1 MEAALSIARTVEPD
15 LVSLG
20 WFSILWLAC
29 CLSGL
34 TISGMLPLGVRANN
48 LSTPSGT
55 GLVVVNIFLLFLLLA
70 GTALFAA
77 LTLRVSSII
86 LMASWIF
93 LFVPAILDVFPE
105 RWIDSRGGLTVLL
118 CVQAVALVMLCRSS
132 SVVATLSM
140 I

>member
-1 MEAALSIARTVEPD
+1 MDALSIARTIEPD

-34 TISGMLPLGVRANN
+34 IISGMLPLGVRGEK
-48 LSTPSGT
+48 LSSPSGAS
-55 GLVVVNIFLLFLLLA
+55 LVVVNIFLLFLLLL
-70 GTALFAA
+70 GTVLFAA
-77 LTLRVSSII
+77 FTIRVSSII

-118 CVQAVALVMLCRSS
+118 CVQAVALVMLCQFSS
-132 SVVATLSM
+132 FAATLSM
-140 I
+140 M